1 MMLFDFADNIWH
13 IGFAGAV
20 ELANHY
26 PESELLL
33 IHWGCVDAPNYTPFN
48 GDPERLEAAVTNPGR
63 VHALALGEGL
73 AL

>member
-33 IHWGCVDAPNYTPFN
+33 IHWGCVDAPEYTPFN
-48 GDPERLEAAVTNPGR
+48 GDPERLEAAIKNPGH

-73 AL
+73 SL